1 MSDAVSPVSGRSGP
15 PGSVASPEVPA
26 QAGAAWPGSR
36 QPIEARLREAGLPG
50 LPRTAWLEVSLDA
63 LAHNVRTLRSLLEPG
78 VRLAAVVK
86 ADAYGH
92 GLLPVAR
99 AFGAAGVD
107 QLCVATL
114 DEALAVAASRPGP
127 PVLLLFQPPLEALPA
142 LAEAGVEV
150 TVAETGAIERI
161 AGAVRPAAGTLRVH
175 LEVDSGLG
183 RAGFAP
189 ERAAEAARRLA
200 AVAGVELVGTWTHLA
215 SADDAEASAR
225 QVARFRRA
233 WEAMAEAGLGRLC
246 RHAAATGG
254 LLGRTGPQLEMV
266 RLGLSTYGLL
276 PADFPI
282 APDARPAAD
291 ALRPAMALYA
301 RPLRV
306 TSVAPGEGVGY
317 GSRWRAARASRV
329 ATLPVGYGDGWPYAS
344 AGRTSALVR
353 GRRVPLIGSVAM
365 DAIAADVT
373 DVPGVGMDDE
383 FVLLGTQGPE
393 RIDALE
399 LARARTTI
407 PWEIVTAMAPRLPR
421 VYDSGG
427 AVQGVRM
434 LAGEFRREGA
444 GAR

>member
-1 MSDAVSPVSGRSGP
+1 MSGP
-15 PGSVASPEVPA
+15 AQPIPGRPESAGPIPA
-26 QAGAAWPGSR
+26 QTGPAQPIPR
-36 QPIEARLREAGLPG
+36 QPIETRLREAGLPA

-63 LAHNVRTLRSLLEPG
+63 LAHNVRTLRSLLDPG

-99 AFGAAGVD
+99 AFATAGAD

-127 PVLLLFQPPLEALPA
+127 PVLLLFQPPLDALPA
-142 LAEAGVEV
+142 LAQAGVEV
-150 TVAETGAIERI
+150 TVAEEGAIERM
-161 AGAVRPAAGTLRVH
+161 AAAVRPAAGTLRVH
-175 LEVDSGLG
+175 VEVDSGLG

-200 AVAGVELVGTWTHLA
+200 AVPGVELVGTWTHLA

-225 QVARFRRA
+225 QTVRFRQA
-233 WEAMAEAGLGRLC
+233 WEAMRNTGLGHLR
-246 RHAAATGG
+246 RHASATGG
-254 LLGRTGPQLEMV
+254 LLARTGPQLEMV

-276 PADFPI
+276 PAGFPV
-282 APDARPAAD
+282 APDARVAAEE
-291 ALRPAMALYA
+291 LRPAMSLHA

-306 TSVAPGEGVGY
+306 TEVAPGEGVGY
-317 GSRWRAARASRV
+317 GSRWRAARPSRV

-365 DAIAADVT
+365 DAVAADVT
-373 DVPGVGMDDE
+373 DVPGVGLEDE
-383 FVLLGTQGPE
+383 FVLLGAQGPE

-407 PWEIVTAMAPRLPR
+407 PWEIVTAMASRLPR
-421 VYDSGG
+421 VYDAGG
-427 AVQGVRM
+427 AVQSVRT
-434 LAGEFRREGA
+434 LAGEVRRQGA